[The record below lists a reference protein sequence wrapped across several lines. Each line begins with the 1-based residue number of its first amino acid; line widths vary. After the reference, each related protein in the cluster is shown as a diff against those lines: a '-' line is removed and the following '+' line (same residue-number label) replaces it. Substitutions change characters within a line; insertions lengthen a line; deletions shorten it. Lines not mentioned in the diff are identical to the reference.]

1 MSTNASVMRE
11 LIALQRVPGPPTY
24 ALALRLALIAI
35 VERSRTVYPRQAVA
49 S

>member
-1 MSTNASVMRE
+1 MSTTASVMRE

-24 ALALRLALIAI
+24 ALALRLALLALI
-35 VERSRTVYPRQAVA
+35 ERSRTVYPRQAVA